1 MRKTKY
7 FIMGF
12 IFLLFLNSCGY
23 VQYVYEQAVVAAGG
37 IPSTYTDGNA
47 DSYRKDGP
55 RAVQNPKYKQKVELL
70 LQDIANR
77 ELIEKFSYFDD
88 NEKET
93 ILWLP
98 EGIVHGQGK
107 NLLKDRKTGYGI
119 PLTFNTISECPKYY
133 SLDKYES
140 LKLISNSINKK
151 EYIYITFYGDDKYIK
166 EIVQKIKEKNGF
178 THRCK
183 NGKFE

>member
-7 FIMGF
+7 FIMAF

-23 VQYVYEQAVVAAGG
+23 LEYAYEQAVLAYGG
-37 IPSTYTDGNA
+37 NPYKDPKPKKDAPNA
-47 DSYRKDGP
+47 IG
-55 RAVQNPKYKQKVELL
+55 NPKYKQQIELL
-70 LQDIANR
+70 LQDISNR
-77 ELIEKFSYFDD
+77 ELTEKFYYFED

-98 EGIVHGQGK
+98 EGIIHGQGK

-119 PLTFNTISECPKYY
+119 PLTFNTLSECPKSY
-133 SLDKYES
+133 SLDEFES
-140 LKLISNSINKK
+140 LKLISNSNSINKK
-151 EYIYITFYGDDKYIK
+151 YIYITFYGDDKYIK

-178 THRCK
+178 THSCK

>member
-7 FIMGF
+7 FIMAF

-23 VQYVYEQAVVAAGG
+23 LEYAYEQAVLAYGG
-37 IPSTYTDGNA
+37 NPYKDPKPKKDAPNA
-47 DSYRKDGP
+47 IG
-55 RAVQNPKYKQKVELL
+55 NPKYKQQIELL
-70 LQDIANR
+70 LQDISNR
-77 ELIEKFSYFDD
+77 ELTEKFSYFED

-98 EGIVHGQGK
+98 EGIIHGQGK

-119 PLTFNTISECPKYY
+119 PLTFNTLSECPKSY
-133 SLDKYES
+133 SLDEFES
-140 LKLISNSINKK
+140 LKLISNSNSINKK
-151 EYIYITFYGDDKYIK
+151 YIYITFYGDDKYIK
-166 EIVQKIKEKNGF
+166 EIVQKINEKNGF

-183 NGKFE
+183 DGKFD

>member
-1 MRKTKY
+1 MKKTKY

-23 VQYVYEQAVVAAGG
+23 LQYVYEQAVVAYGG
-37 IPSTYTDGNA
+37 NPY
-47 DSYRKDGP
+47 KDPKPKKDAPDAIG
-55 RAVQNPKYKQKVELL
+55 NPKYKQQIELL
-70 LQDIANR
+70 LQDISNR
-77 ELIEKFSYFDD
+77 ELTEKFSYFED

-98 EGIVHGQGK
+98 EGIIHSQGK

-119 PLTFNTISECPKYY
+119 PLTFNTLSECPKSY
-133 SLDKYES
+133 SLDEYES
-140 LKLISNSINKK
+140 LKLILNSNSINKK
-151 EYIYITFYGDDKYIK
+151 YIYITFYGDDKYIK
-166 EIVQKIKEKNGF
+166 KIVQKIKEKNGF
-178 THRCK
+178 THSCK

>member
-23 VQYVYEQAVVAAGG
+23 LPYIYEQAVVAAGG
-37 IPSTYTDGNA
+37 NPY
-47 DSYRKDGP
+47 KDPKPKKDDP
-55 RAVQNPKYKQKVELL
+55 RAVFEPKYKQKIELL
-70 LQDIANR
+70 LQDISNR
-77 ELIEKFSYFDD
+77 ELTEKFSYFED

-98 EGIVHGQGK
+98 EGIIHGQGK

-119 PLTFNTISECPKYY
+119 PLTFNTLSECPKSY
-133 SLDKYES
+133 SLDEFES

-151 EYIYITFYGDDKYIK
+151 NIYI
-166 EIVQKIKEKNGF
+166 
-178 THRCK
+178 
-183 NGKFE
+183 

>member
-23 VQYVYEQAVVAAGG
+23 LPYIYEQAVVAAGG
-37 IPSTYTDGNA
+37 NPY
-47 DSYRKDGP
+47 KDPKPKKDDP
-55 RAVQNPKYKQKVELL
+55 RAVFEPKYKQKIELL
-70 LQDIANR
+70 LQDISNR
-77 ELIEKFSYFDD
+77 ELTEKFSYFED

-98 EGIVHGQGK
+98 EGIIHGQGK

-119 PLTFNTISECPKYY
+119 PLTFNTLSECPKSY
-133 SLDKYES
+133 SLDEFES

-151 EYIYITFYGDDKYIK
+151 YIYITSYVDNKYTK